1 MQLISFV
8 SRSGQSGYGALL
20 DEVRV
25 AHLSALLGNRY
36 ADLKSLIG
44 GGLEQARALLDAAP
58 ILSIHE
64 VKLLP
69 VIPNP
74 DKIICVGLNYESHRL
89 ETGRPREAYPSL
101 FIRFAA
107 SQIGHGDPI
116 IRPRV
121 STALD
126 YEGELAV
133 VIGRPGR
140 YIAAEDAFAH
150 VAGYACYNDATLRDW
165 QRHSHQFTPGKNF
178 VATGPFGPAL
188 VTRDEIADITAQTLT
203 TRLNGEVMQQAKI
216 SEMIFSLGE
225 IIAYISSFTPL
236 ETGDVIATGTPGG
249 VGFKREPQVWM
260 KPGDQVEV
268 EITRIG
274 RLCNPIA
281 DELGCVR

>member
-1 MQLISFV
+1 MRLLSFV
-8 SRSGQSGYGALL
+8 TRAGQSGYGALL
-20 DEVRV
+20 DDVRV
-25 AHLSALLGNRY
+25 AHLSALLGSRY
-36 ADLKSLIG
+36 PDLKSLIG
-44 GGLEQARALLDAAP
+44 GSLEDARALLNSAP

-64 VKLLP
+64 IKLLP

-74 DKIICVGLNYESHRL
+74 DKIVCVGLNYESHRL
-89 ETGRPREAYPSL
+89 ETGRPKEPHPSL
-101 FIRFAA
+101 FVRFAA
-107 SQIGHGDPI
+107 SQIADGDPI

-126 YEGELAV
+126 YEGELAI

-140 YIAAEDAFAH
+140 YIAAENALGH

-178 VATGPFGPAL
+178 VGTGPFGPAL

-216 SEMIFSLGE
+216 ADMIFSIGE
-225 IIAYISSFTPL
+225 IIAYVSTFTPL

-260 KPGDQVEV
+260 KPGDMVEV
-268 EITRIG
+268 EITNVGLLR
-274 RLCNPIA
+274 NPIV
-281 DELGCVR
+281 DELA